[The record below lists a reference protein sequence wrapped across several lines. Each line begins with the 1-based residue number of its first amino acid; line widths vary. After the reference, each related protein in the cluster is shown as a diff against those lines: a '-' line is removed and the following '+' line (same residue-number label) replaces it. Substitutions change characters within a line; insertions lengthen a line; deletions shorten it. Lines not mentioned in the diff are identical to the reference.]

1 MDVVMVTT
9 LGMNVYIA
17 QNGDCGKYSV
27 VGGPLLDYAG
37 KVDTPVVLCFG
48 AGVAY
53 SVTGLHLIQYK
64 HLFMLIG
71 HDVLKSGQPEN
82 Q

>member
-9 LGMNVYIA
+9 LGLKVYIA
-17 QNGDCGKYSV
+17 RNGDRGKYSL

-48 AGVAY
+48 EGVTY
-53 SVTGLHLIQYK
+53 SVTGLHLIQHK
-64 HLFMLIG
+64 HPFMLIG